1 MPKRKITLEEA
12 FAAFEQHGLQV
23 EVRAVKEDIPTEQ
36 LSAFLEINEE
46 AQPIVEELSTKHI
59 KVTLFAAHTVG
70 NGGSIQ
76 VMPDGSKQVVNNGI
90 QTFGPGIV
98 TVPANLATH
107 LLHQD
112 MLARRADDRMLESR
126 VRQYVVVPRRTMHGT
141 VNCAKHVSNDSSF
154 DMSGFLGKLGDNE
167 IYLT

>member
-1 MPKRKITLEEA
+1 MPKRKITLDEA
-12 FAAFEQHGLQV
+12 FAVFERHGLQV
-23 EVRAVKEDIPTEQ
+23 EVRAVKDDTPTEQ
-36 LSAFLEINEE
+36 LSAFLEVEE
-46 AQPIVEELSTKHI
+46 GEQPTTEELSNKWI

-70 NGGSIQ
+70 SGGSIT
-76 VMPDGSKQVVNNGI
+76 VMPDGSRQVINNGI
-90 QTFGPGIV
+90 QTYGPGIV
-98 TVPANLATH
+98 TIPANIATH

-126 VRQYVVVPRRTMHGT
+126 VRQYVVVPRRTVNGT
-141 VNCAKHVSNDSSF
+141 INCARHLSNDASF